1 MPSTE
6 SGAASKVPLPFE
18 RSRASSLFRPLLANE
33 SQGKPSII
41 CAEGSANQ
49 WQHLDLTQEAASHGP
64 KPVAGSPLAAYRGGG
79 ERVVYIGAD
88 GNIHQIL
95 QGPKWTDENLTQAA
109 SAPSPAA

>member
-1 MPSTE
+1 MVSSVCLDPYSPSSVFNVFYLDTN
-6 SGAASKVPLPFE
+6 GDLNRF
-18 RSRASSLFRPLLANE
+18 
-33 SQGKPSII
+33 I

-49 WQHLDLTQEAASHGP
+49 RQHFGLTQEAASYGAP